1 GVWLF
6 EGSVIMVIYPGGY
19 MIIDNWMNRTT
30 FQLKSYESC
39 LHLCL
44 LDKWLLSLSAV
55 PISNVTMTAKATNL
69 VEFNDTA
76 VLMCSVST
84 GTPLS
89 YTWRNGSSAVTA
101 GGDVQL
107 SNGNATLTLVNVTR
121 YDTGPF
127 YCFVFNGVSNGSSSL
142 YIFLYGPS
150 NPAMMVMPMTSRYSY
165 RTGSNITLSCSADSS
180 PSAIISWMLNNVSL
194 NHIDPQFQLQNA
206 TRNNSGT
213 YKCLFYNTVTLRVI
227 RIWVIANPSIFNK
240 PFNLTCVVTESVDTI
255 LWWKDGQLISASN
268 TTIIGADNKTL
279 ELSPVRRSDNGSYWC
294 EAFNAVSNR
303 TSSPYNVI
311 VDYGPDIPTITG
323 PNVAKT
329 GDSVTLTCY
338 ASSDPPSF
346 YTWYFGGSLVANTS
360 NYVTPPLTTNMS
372 GVYTCM
378 AYNNVTGQN
387 TTANATLTV
396 IFSLLP
402 DPIQNVQI
410 AAPTNPAIAGYSYN
424 LTCEVTGPADH
435 VYWMM
440 ADMPLYADNAIT
452 YSTDNKTIT
461 FNPIRVSD
469 TGRYQCMAMNAVGNR
484 TSHDYMFVVNY
495 GPQMPIITGP
505 QFAESGQSA
514 QFNCSAM
521 SQPPSQYSWWFNN
534 MTVANTSD
542 LTIQNLSS
550 TMSGKYT
557 CMAYNNVTGNYSS
570 NYTMLTVIRKK
581 I

>member
-1 GVWLF
+1 NPLPVGSNVTLFSTQHVTTGVWLF

-30 FQLKSYESC
+30 FNPTTS
-39 LHLCL
+39 
-44 LDKWLLSLSAV
+44 SLSIMSLNV
-55 PISNVTMTAKATNL
+55 QDSGVYSLTTENSISHITLSVQATNL

-127 YCFVFNGVSNGSSSL
+127 YCFVFNGVSNGSSSSVNL
-142 YIFLYGPS
+142 TISYGPS

-213 YKCLFYNTVTLRVI
+213 YKCLFYNTVTLRV
-227 RIWVIANPSIFNK
+227 NPLTSVTVTHTGGPAIFNK

-387 TTANATLTV
+387 TTANCC
-396 IFSLLP
+396 
-402 DPIQNVQI
+402 
-410 AAPTNPAIAGYSYN
+410 SY
-424 LTCEVTGPADH
+424 G
-435 VYWMM
+435 
-440 ADMPLYADNAIT
+440 
-452 YSTDNKTIT
+452 
-461 FNPIRVSD
+461 D
-469 TGRYQCMAMNAVGNR
+469 TG
-484 TSHDYMFVVNY
+484 
-495 GPQMPIITGP
+495 II
-505 QFAESGQSA
+505 A
-514 QFNCSAM
+514 
-521 SQPPSQYSWWFNN
+521 
-534 MTVANTSD
+534 
-542 LTIQNLSS
+542 LLLQNIVFPLILPHFLLALFSPLW
-550 TMSGKYT
+550 
-557 CMAYNNVTGNYSS
+557 VE
-570 NYTMLTVIRKK
+570 
-581 I
+581 